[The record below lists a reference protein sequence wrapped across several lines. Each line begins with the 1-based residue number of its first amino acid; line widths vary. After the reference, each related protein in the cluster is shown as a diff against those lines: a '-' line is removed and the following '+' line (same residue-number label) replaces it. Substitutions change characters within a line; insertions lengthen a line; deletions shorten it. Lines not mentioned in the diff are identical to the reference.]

1 MAFKTNPISLGRFIS
16 ATAILAIALT
26 GMSTFY
32 TVEEGHVGI
41 VKRFSEAK
49 EQTNPGLHVKVPFV
63 DTVQEIEIRTRK
75 NVEQMP
81 SSSKEQMPL
90 TAEVSLNWTV
100 HRESALDLY
109 KKYGGLDQFESRIL
123 DPRFRAATKDVLPHY
138 TAEQLIQDR
147 SRAVTEIES
156 TLIADLEGFP
166 VKIDSVQIENIVL
179 PSQYLVSI
187 QTKQTEK
194 NLADAEQHKLA
205 RQKLEAQRDVNTA
218 EAARDSAKAIADG
231 EAYKIKAEAEAQA
244 ESIRMKGLAEAD
256 AIRAKAEALR
266 NNPLIVEL
274 TKAQNWDGKL
284 PQTVLG
290 EGQNLLMNMNK

>member
-1 MAFKTNPISLGRFIS
+1 MSISKGQI
-16 ATAILAIALT
+16 IALVSVLVLCVF
-26 GMSTFY
+26 GMSSCY

-49 EQTNPGLHVKVPFV
+49 EQTSPGLHAKVPFV
-63 DTVQEIEIRTRK
+63 DTVEEIEIRTRK

-100 HRESALDLY
+100 HRDSALDLY

-147 SRAVTEIES
+147 SRAVTEIEAAL
-156 TLIADLEGFP
+156 TKDLDGYP
-166 VKIDSVQIENIVL
+166 VKIDSVQIENIIL
-179 PSQYLVSI
+179 PAQYLISI

-218 EAARDSAKAIADG
+218 EASRDSAKAIADG

-256 AIRAKAEALR
+256 AIRAKAEALK

-290 EGQNLLMNMNK
+290 EGQSLLMNMNSKP